1 MELSVLKISN
11 HYVSRIVSILLGVEI
26 LILLCAAYLGVN
38 IRFVGGS
45 HWAMNFAEFL
55 PSNCAFAVSIVLGMS
70 ALGMYQRNLSEGL
83 RTTFLRIMPSFAM
96 GLGILVVVFYVA
108 PDLYLGRGILLLAFF
123 FAGIGILLARVIF
136 FKFSKSEFLA
146 SRIIFLGSGELSQ
159 ECSVVASNISGNKY
173 HIVGYVSVESETN
186 CVPESNILRANETLL
201 AIARRNNVNEIV
213 VALQNRRGA
222 SGRINELLECKLSGI
237 RVIESA
243 AFFEREVCQIRVD
256 SLLPSWLVF
265 GAGFDQTTLRV
276 FFKRFFDLFTSLIL
290 LLCTAPIMLLA
301 ALCIVVDDRGPIFYQ
316 QERVGKDG
324 RSFMIIKFR
333 SMRNDAE
340 KSGKPQW
347 ASSNDPRITRVGSI
361 IRKLRIDELPQILN
375 VLKGEM
381 SFVGPRPERPFFVR
395 QLSKEILF
403 YNVRHS
409 VKPGI
414 TGWAQ
419 VRYQY
424 GSSVEDAIQKLQFDL
439 YYVKNNSLFLDILI
453 LIDTLRVVLFGVGR

>member
-1 MELSVLKISN
+1 MLKISN
-11 HYVSRIVSILLGVEI
+11 HYVSKIVSILLGVEI
-26 LILLCAAYLGVN
+26 LILLSAAYLGVN

-45 HWAMNFAEFL
+45 HWATNFAEFL
-55 PSNCAFAVSIVLGMS
+55 PSNCAFVVSIVFGMS
-70 ALGMYQRNLSEGL
+70 ALGMYQRNLNGGL

-96 GLGILVVVFYVA
+96 GLGILIVVFYVA
-108 PDLYLGRGILLLAFF
+108 PELYLGRGILLLAFF
-123 FAGIGILLARVIF
+123 FAGVGILLARAIF

-146 SRIIFLGSGELSQ
+146 SRIIFLGIGELAR
-159 ECSVVASNISGNKY
+159 ECSVVASGISDNKY
-173 HIVGYVSVESETN
+173 HIVGYVSVGSETN
-186 CVPESNILRANETLL
+186 CVPQGNIFCADESLL
-201 AIARRNNVNEIV
+201 TIARRHDVNEIV

-265 GAGFDQTTLRV
+265 GTGFDQTTLRV
-276 FFKRFFDLFTSLIL
+276 FFKRFFDILTSVIL
-290 LLCTAPIMLLA
+290 LIFTAPIMLLA
-301 ALCIVVDDRGPIFYQ
+301 ALCIFIEDRAPIFYQ

-324 RSFMIIKFR
+324 DCFMVIKFR

-340 KSGKPQW
+340 QSGKPQW

-381 SFVGPRPERPFFVR
+381 SFVGPRPERPYFVR

-424 GSSVEDAIQKLQFDL
+424 GSSVEDAIQKLQYDL

-453 LIDTLRVVLFGVGR
+453 LIDTLRVVLFGAGR